1 MPEVTWMD
9 CKPLR
14 KRNQDT
20 HRIQYYSI
28 SIKVR
33 QLNIMLVTET
43 RIVACGGGGD

>member
-14 KRNQDT
+14 KRSQDT
-20 HRIQYYSI
+20 HRMQYYSV